1 MTKFKVHTTQ
11 TAPEASKEILAASL
25 NQNGFIPN
33 LYGIM
38 AESPELLKAYRHL
51 ADSFNAT
58 SLSQVE
64 KNIVWLSVSNYNAC
78 HYCMAIHTSVAR
90 MHQLPDDMIEALRNN
105 LPLKNEKLETLRKF
119 AVLLTEKRGWASDEE
134 ITKFLAAGYTQKNI
148 LELVL
153 GIGQKI
159 ISNYVNHI
167 TNTPVDRQVEEF
179 KWEAPKTTCTCNVP

>member
-1 MTKFKVHTTQ
+1 MVKFTLHTPE
-11 TAPEASKEILAASL
+11 TAPEASKEILALSL
-25 NQNGFIPN
+25 KQKGFIPN

-58 SLSQVE
+58 SLSQIE

-78 HYCMAIHTSVAR
+78 HYCMAIHTSVAKTYK
-90 MHQLPDDMIEALRNN
+90 LPDDMIEALRNN
-105 LPLKNEKLETLRKF
+105 LPLKDEKLETLRKF
-119 AVLLTEKRGWASDEE
+119 AVLLTEKRGWASEEE
-134 ITKFLAAGYTQKNI
+134 ITKFLDAGYTRKNI
-148 LELVL
+148 LELVV

-179 KWEAPKTTCTCNVP
+179 KWEAPKTTCTCNVH